1 MKVHYQIREMHP
13 VVPFRISRET
23 KTIVRNLFLELD
35 EGIGE
40 SSPCP
45 YFGDTLDTRF
55 GEMADV
61 ISQLGDDPFEIEEIM
76 RRVSRITTSRVLR
89 AAVDIALHDLIG
101 KRLNKPLYSLFGL
114 SRKRAPQSTFTIGID
129 KTETM
134 VEQAVKATKQFPL
147 LKIKL
152 GGPDDLNV
160 MQKMRD
166 ALPKQI
172 FRVDANGGW
181 HDAKEALK
189 YIDAL
194 AELKIEFV
202 EQPLPPTA
210 AEDLKKVFQKSKL
223 PIILD
228 ESVRESADV
237 PKVIGQCHGINIKLM
252 KCGGI
257 REALR
262 TIHTAR
268 AHGLQIML
276 GCMLES
282 SVAVTAAAHISPLV
296 DYADLDGA
304 ILLADDPFV
313 GMKLEHGW
321 IRLPDTP
328 GLGVQTR
335 SSHNQTGVKSDV
347 KVVER

>member
-23 KTIVRNLFLELD
+23 KTVVRNLFLELD
-35 EGIGE
+35 GGVGE
-40 SSPCP
+40 ASPCP
-45 YFGDTLDTRF
+45 YFGDTLDTQF
-55 GEMADV
+55 GELADV
-61 ISQLGDDPFEIEEIM
+61 ISQLGEDPFEIEEIM
-76 RRVSRITTSRVLR
+76 RRVSHITTSRVLR

-101 KRLNKPLYSLFGL
+101 KRLNQPLYLLFGL
-114 SRKRAPQSTFTIGID
+114 NRKRAPQSSFTIGID

-134 VEQAVKATKQFPL
+134 VKQAVAAKLFPI

-160 MQKMRD
+160 MRKMRD
-166 ALPKQI
+166 ALPDKV

-181 HDAKEALK
+181 HDAKEAIK

-202 EQPLPPTA
+202 EQPLPPA
-210 AEDLKKVFQKSKL
+210 ASDELKKVFQKSKL
-223 PIILD
+223 PIFLD
-228 ESVRESADV
+228 ESVRESSDV
-237 PKVIGQCHGINIKLM
+237 PKVIGMCHGVNIKLM

-257 REALR
+257 REAIR

-282 SVAVTAAAHISPLV
+282 SVAVTAAAHISALV

-304 ILLADDPFV
+304 ILLADDPYI
-313 GMKLEHGW
+313 GMKLDHGW
-321 IRLPDTP
+321 IHLPSGP
-328 GLGVQTR
+328 GLGVHPR
-335 SSHNQTGVKSDV
+335 SHQNHAGVKSDV
-347 KVVER
+347 KVG